1 MGPDTPA
8 TAPEPAFRS
17 PAELQQ
23 MLLGQTQEH
32 AIVILDVV
40 GNILV
45 WTGASEKIL
54 GYNEQE
60 MLGQPISR
68 IFEEVDQDRGLPLLE
83 REVAAADGRS
93 EDDRWHVRKD
103 DTRIWISGTITP
115 IRGEQGQLIGYGKI
129 MRDRTDLRSQI
140 ETLENRVE
148 SLSRSQG
155 EKDGY
160 FAKLAHE
167 IRNSLSPLT
176 TVVDIFETVV
186 DATARVHAMTIA
198 RRQLALL
205 TRLAEDTA
213 ELARLSGGKL
223 ALSPAR
229 LELGQTLRGIVE
241 VLRPRAERKQ
251 QLLQLL
257 APPASLE
264 IQADPERLH
273 QIVFNLLDNAIK
285 YTPAQGRIWLKLTVE
300 GPHALIRVEDTGIGI
315 DSDLMPRI
323 FDMFVQAEQSSAEG
337 GFGIGLSLVR
347 DLVHAHGGTIEVRS
361 PGVNQGTEFSVRLP
375 LQLDAM
381 SATAPGKS
389 PE

>member
-1 MGPDTPA
+1 
-8 TAPEPAFRS
+8 
-17 PAELQQ
+17 

-32 AIVILDVV
+32 AIVSLDVV

-257 APPASLE
+257 APPASLD

>member
-257 APPASLE
+257 APPASLD